1 MEEKLQDIER
11 DVRSEDSVAGYRT
24 AHAIK
29 SMSANIG
36 AYKVRT
42 ISALIEKKGRENE
55 VFGLAEAI
63 STLTEAYQEFLV
75 EFDIS
80 LTN

>member
-1 MEEKLQDIER
+1 
-11 DVRSEDSVAGYRT
+11 
-24 AHAIK
+24 
-29 SMSANIG
+29 MSANIG

-80 LTN
+80 LIH